1 MGDQLTTVSLHH
13 HQAACP
19 LLRGLSSWTWKGHS
33 RALGWGQGRQLLGLS
48 HLEDASGVFPDSQC
62 QMLSCLS
69 ERALK
74 GSYNPALFESTH
86 HMFTKH
92 KPWKKKKNFFL
103 ILTNNLTLFSYFMGN
118 SLRPREVNLT
128 KVTKRVRGEAGT
140 RTWVLCL
147 PALGSICCCCCC

>member
-1 MGDQLTTVSLHH
+1 MRGHCQALAVIKCDSSLPGQWGRETGDQLTTVALHH

-19 LLRGLSSWTWKGHS
+19 LLRGLSSWKWKGHS

-92 KPWKKKKNFFL
+92 KPWKKKKIFFNPYKQFNS
-103 ILTNNLTLFSYFMGN
+103 IFISYG
-118 SLRPREVNLT
+118 
-128 KVTKRVRGEAGT
+128 K
-140 RTWVLCL
+140 
-147 PALGSICCCCCC
+147 